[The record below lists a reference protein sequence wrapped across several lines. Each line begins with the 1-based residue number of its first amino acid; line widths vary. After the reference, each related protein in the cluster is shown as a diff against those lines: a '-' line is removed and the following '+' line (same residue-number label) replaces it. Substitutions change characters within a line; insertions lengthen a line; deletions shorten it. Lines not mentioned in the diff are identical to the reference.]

1 MSSLAATTQEA
12 LWATTALLQTDAWF
26 TRKSISDSDFWVGI
40 LGFYLYDEGM
50 KIRRN

>member
-26 TRKSISDSDFWVGI
+26 TKKSKSCDDFCVGV
-40 LGFYLYDEGM
+40 LGVYLYESFG
-50 KIRRN
+50 RN